1 MGRKNDSFLLVGLFL
16 GLASTGWAALYP
28 ELVHIGG
35 LFHPEDNLQEI
46 AFRYAVERVN
56 MDRTVLP
63 KTTLVPIIEHVPT
76 LDSFKTAQKVCNL
89 AGRGVAAIFGP
100 QSRTTAGMVQSIC
113 DNKEIPHIQTH
124 WDPKEVPPNSVQ
136 INMYPEPHIFALAL
150 KAVVRDMGWK
160 TFTVLYQRH
169 EALIRLQEVLKD
181 HGPSDPPVT
190 VRQLDEGNDFRPLL
204 KQVQASSESHI
215 ILDCDVDKIIE
226 ILRQAK
232 EVKMMEDY
240 QSYLVITMDLHI
252 VDLEEFRYGR
262 TNITSLRILDPT
274 SQDVQNVVQDWI
286 FGEMR
291 RGRVLQLT
299 ASQVTTDVALMYD
312 AVHLFARALHD
323 LSSSQRINI
332 KPLSC
337 DKQDT
342 WPHGYSLINYMRVM
356 ETKGLTG
363 PVKFDNVGL
372 RTDFTL
378 DLVEWQRGSLIKSAT
393 WDPQIGINHTISDS
407 EIRNLIIENLQNK
420 TFIVSSRI
428 GAPYLMFKTNGEKL
442 TGNDR
447 FEGYSIDL
455 IDGISQILG
464 FKYEFQLVPDG
475 RYGSYNPV
483 TKKWDGLVKQLL
495 ERKADLAIC
504 DLTITYDREGAV
516 DFTMPFM
523 NLGISILY
531 SKPVKQPPN
540 LFSFLSPLSVD
551 VWLYMATAY
560 LGVSV
565 ILYFL
570 ARITPYEWTSPH
582 PCNNEPEELENNLTL
597 CNLIWHNCGSIMQQG
612 SDIAPKAVSTRMVAG
627 MWWFFTLIMI
637 SSYTANLAAFL
648 TVERMDAT
656 IESAE
661 DLAKQTKIKYGAV
674 SGGSTLSFFANS
686 NFSLYQK
693 MYSFMEQTRPSVFV
707 SNNAEGVERVAK
719 SKRTYAFFM
728 ESTSIEYVVER
739 NCDLQQVGGL
749 LDSKGYGVAMP
760 LNSPYRTA
768 ISGAVLKLQEEGK
781 LYALK
786 NKWWKEMHGGGACK
800 QSVAVASAGPEL
812 GMSNVGGVFVVLI
825 GGMMGSLIVA
835 ILEFLWNTRKV
846 AVEERA
852 SFLETLKEEIRFAL
866 DCAAN
871 TKPVRKPKSQSPAG
885 SSTPSY
891 DKLQQPRDSQ

>member
-1 MGRKNDSFLLVGLFL
+1 MASGRAFLLAGLFL
-16 GLASTGWAALYP
+16 GLTAVGRAVLYP
-28 ELVHIGG
+28 DLVHIGG
-35 LFHPEDNLQEI
+35 LFHPEDSLQEI
-46 AFRYAVERVN
+46 AFRYAVDRVN
-56 MDRTVLP
+56 MDRVLLP

-89 AGRGVAAIFGP
+89 ASRGVAAIFGP

-113 DNKEIPHIQTH
+113 NNKEIPHIQTH
-124 WDPKEVPPNSVQ
+124 WEPRELPPNSVQ

-160 TFTVLYQRH
+160 TFTVLYQH
-169 EALIRLQEVLKD
+169 NEALIRLQEVLKD
-181 HGPSDPPVT
+181 HGPSDSPIT
-190 VRQLDEGNDFRPLL
+190 VRQLEEGNDYRPLL

-215 ILDCDVDKIIE
+215 ILDCDTDKILE
-226 ILRQAK
+226 ILQQAK

-240 QSYLVITMDLHI
+240 QSYFIISMDLHT

-274 SQDVQNVVQDWI
+274 SQEVQNVVQDWI

-291 RGRVLQLT
+291 KGRVLTLS
-299 ASQVTTDVALMYD
+299 ASQTDVALMYD

-337 DKQDT
+337 DKQET

-363 PVKFDNVGL
+363 PVRFDNVGL

-378 DLVEWQRGSLIKSAT
+378 DLIEWQRGNLVKTAA
-393 WDPQIGINHTISDS
+393 WDPQIGINHTMSDG

-428 GAPYLMFKTNGEKL
+428 GAPYLMFRPNADKL
-442 TGNDR
+442 TGNER

-455 IDGISQILG
+455 IDEISQILG

-475 RYGSYNPV
+475 RYGSYNPN

-504 DLTITYDREGAV
+504 DLTITYERETAV

-565 ILYFL
+565 ILFLL
-570 ARITPYEWTSPH
+570 ARLAPNEWQNPH
-582 PCNNEPEELENNLTL
+582 PCNPEPDELEAQFNMPNSLWFT
-597 CNLIWHNCGSIMQQG
+597 IGSLMQQG
-612 SDIAPKAVSTRMVAG
+612 CDFLPKAVSTRMVAG

-674 SGGSTLSFFANS
+674 SGGSTLSFFSNS

-693 MYSFMEQTRPSVFV
+693 MWSFMESTKPSVFV
-707 SNNAEGVERVAK
+707 SSNGEGVERVAK

-781 LYALK
+781 LLGLK
-786 NKWWKEMHGGGACK
+786 TKWWKEMHGGGAC
-800 QSVAVASAGPEL
+800 QQNVAVASAGPEL
-812 GMSNVGGVFVVLI
+812 GLANVGGVFVVLI
-825 GGMMGSLIVA
+825 GGMVGAFFVA
-835 ILEFLWNTRKV
+835 VLEFLWNTRKV

-852 SFLETLKEEIRFAL
+852 NFLDTLKEEIKFAL
-866 DCAAN
+866 DCSAN
-871 TKPVRKPKSQSPAG
+871 TKPVRKPKSHNQSPQG
-885 SSTPSY
+885 SSTASY
-891 DKLQQPRDSQ
+891 DKLQQQRDSH